1 MASQQLAQTV
11 SMSQA
16 IAPQAFDYDL
26 AIVGGG
32 IIGLTLACALKD
44 SGLSILLIEA
54 QAESVAVAKGRA
66 YVISLLSGRIF
77 AGIGVWDEILP
88 QISTFGQIS
97 LSDADYDKVVYFEPQ
112 ELGTNGLGYAAEH
125 RVLLSALQ
133 NQLKNSKNVSFLCP
147 AEVIR
152 AEYQAD
158 GVEIELQVSR
168 GAGELWSSGAPDPGG
183 NLDCDPR
190 SQTLPG
196 NAITHCRIRTRLLVG
211 ADGARSRIRQG
222 AGIQTKG
229 WHYWQSCVVAT
240 IKPEKSHNNVAYERF
255 WPSGPMGVLP
265 LPGNRCQVVWTAPHG
280 EAKALL
286 ELDENQFLQKLA
298 YHTGGLLGKLELIGS
313 RYLFPVQLMQSV
325 RYAQHRLALIGDAA
339 HCCHPVAGQ
348 GMNLGIRDAAA
359 LAQIL
364 TAAHQQGEDIGD
376 IQVLLRY
383 ERWRQPENLTI
394 LGMTDFLDRMF
405 SNNWLPMVVIR
416 RFGLWI
422 LRHIAP
428 VKIYVL
434 QLMTGLRGRPPKLA
448 SD

>member
-1 MASQQLAQTV
+1 M
-11 SMSQA
+11 
-16 IAPQAFDYDL
+16 APQAFDYDL

-88 QISTFGQIS
+88 QISTFGKIS

-133 NQLKNSKNVSFLCP
+133 NQLKNSKNVTFLCP
-147 AEVIR
+147 AEVIS
-152 AEYQAD
+152 ADYQAD
-158 GVEIELQVSR
+158 GVEIELLLSAF
-168 GAGELWSSGAPDPGG
+168 GAGFTSNA
-183 NLDCDPR
+183 
-190 SQTLPG
+190 QTLSDNVTKPAPVG
-196 NAITHCRIRTRLLVG
+196 VQGSNLESPPITNDQLPITNYRIRTRLLVG
-211 ADGARSRIRQG
+211 ADGARSRIRQA

-229 WHYWQSCVVAT
+229 WPYWQSCVVAT

-265 LPGNRCQVVWTAPHG
+265 LPGNRCQVVWTAPHA

-286 ELDENQFLQKLA
+286 ELDEQEFLEKLE

-313 RYLFPVQLMQSV
+313 RYLFPVKLMQSD

-376 IQVLLRY
+376 IKVLKRY
-383 ERWRQPENLTI
+383 ERWRKTENLTI

-405 SNNWLPMVVIR
+405 SNNWLPIVTIR
-416 RFGLWI
+416 RFGLWM
-422 LRHIAP
+422 LRHISP
-428 VKIYVL
+428 VKIYAL

>member
-1 MASQQLAQTV
+1 MTSQPQAQTV

-44 SGLSILLIEA
+44 SGLSIVLIEA

-77 AGIGVWDEILP
+77 SEIGVWDEILP
-88 QISTFGQIS
+88 QISTFGKIS
-97 LSDADYDKVVYFEPQ
+97 LSDADYEKVVYFEPQ

-133 NQLKNSKNVSFLCP
+133 NQLKNSQNVTFLCP
-147 AEVIR
+147 AQVIG
-152 AEYQAD
+152 ADYQAD
-158 GVEIELQVSR
+158 GVEIELRLPQIGQVSSL
-168 GAGELWSSGAPDPGG
+168 ASSPITND
-183 NLDCDPR
+183 
-190 SQTLPG
+190 QLPMT
-196 NAITHCRIRTRLLVG
+196 NSRIRTRLLVG
-211 ADGARSRIRQG
+211 ADGARSRIRQA

-229 WHYWQSCVVAT
+229 WPYWQSCVVAT

-265 LPGNRCQVVWTAPHG
+265 LPGNRCQVVWTAPHA

-286 ELDENQFLQKLA
+286 ELNEKQFLEKLE
-298 YHTGGLLGKLELIGS
+298 YHTGGLLGQLELIGS
-313 RYLFPVQLMQSV
+313 RYLFPVQLMQSD

-376 IQVLLRY
+376 IQILKRY
-383 ERWRQPENLTI
+383 ERWRKTENLTI

-405 SNNWLPMVVIR
+405 SNNFLPIVAIR
-416 RFGLWI
+416 RFGLWM
-422 LRHIAP
+422 LRYIYP

-448 SD
+448 SH